1 MIAVYPG
8 SFDPITNGHIDII
21 NRAAK
26 KFDKVV
32 VAILNNKDKNYLFS
46 SQERLDIINE
56 IFKSYDN
63 IEVDSFDGLL
73 VDYAKYIGADVV
85 IRGLRA
91 MTDFEYEMQMS
102 MFNKK
107 LMPELETMFL
117 VTGDEFSFL
126 SSSLVK
132 EVASYGGD
140 IKSFVPKVV
149 VNRLKDKF

>member
-1 MIAVYPG
+1 MIAIYPG

-21 NRAAK
+21 NRSAK

-46 SQERLDIINE
+46 SQERLDILNE
-56 IFKSYDN
+56 IFVSHVN
-63 IEVDSFDGLL
+63 IEIDSFDGLL

-140 IKSFVPKVV
+140 IQSFVPKVV